1 MQIKTITTAL
11 AALAF
16 ASDVAAKLQPYKVQE
31 VKMSTRQLFGVVRR
45 EEPGYQPESA
55 VCGSGNTCE
64 EACGSGYQTCASV
77 DSEVH
82 CFNKD
87 AGQICCPD
95 KSGNSCDAGYYCA
108 ADKAA
113 GTWCCPDDMNL
124 EECAKAYKVDGGL
137 IAQSAAPEPTTSS
150 SSSAAPATTSESS
163 ASSAEATTSSSTS
176 TSAAA
181 STTIFSEK
189 HTSVGTVTYAP
200 SSTFPA
206 SNTTSIS
213 SFSSPSPTVSRIA
226 EGAAGVIGAPVSA
239 LLLIAGLAALL

>member
-64 EACGSGYQTCASV
+64 EACGTGYQTCASI
-77 DSEVH
+77 DSKIH
-82 CFNKD
+82 CFNMD
-87 AGQICCPD
+87 AGQTCCPD

-108 ADKAA
+108 SDKSA
-113 GTWCCPDDMNL
+113 GTFCCPDDMNL
-124 EECAKAYKVDGGL
+124 EECAKEYSVSGGL
-137 IAQSAAPEPTTSS
+137 VAQTAAPEPTTSS
-150 SSSAAPATTSESS
+150 TSSVASTTSS
-163 ASSAEATTSSSTS
+163 EATTSSAAVTS
-176 TSAAA
+176 SSSETA
-181 STTIFSEK
+181 STTVTEK
-189 HTSVGTVTYAP
+189 HTVTYAP

-213 SFSSPSPTVSRIA
+213 SFTSPSPTVSNTP
-226 EGAAGVIGAPVSA
+226 EGKAGALAAPISA
-239 LLLIAGLAALL
+239 LLLIAGVAALL